1 MNNLCPRLKVVCVG
15 CVWATLGVATA
26 GAWGQCVANELAK
39 VTASDAAVGDHF
51 GEAVSIS
58 PDGSGV
64 ALIGAHADD
73 DAGTLSGSAYVY
85 RFDPERSEWIEEQK
99 LVASDGALFEFFGGS
114 VAVSGDLALIGAH
127 AHIHEG
133 HIGAVYFFQYN
144 GTTWVEQQELLASG
158 GFGGG
163 PISISGDLAV
173 IGAGGDSK
181 AGQASG
187 AAYVF
192 RFDAK
197 SGQWIEQ
204 AKLTASDPAAWDNF
218 GWAVSISGDVV
229 LIGAPRDDDVPVDS
243 GSAYVFVKPEGGWV
257 DMTET
262 AKLTASDAASSDKFG
277 ISVSISGDVALIGAW
292 KDDDAGSQSGS
303 AYVFRFDPKLS
314 DWIQEQKL
322 VGSDLDEADGFGF
335 AVSLSDNVALIG
347 ARSHDDGGFAAG
359 SAYVFHFDGSNWIE
373 QAKLLAADPAAI
385 DGFGFAVAISADG
398 QAVIGALNDDDALN
412 VLAELQ
418 PDIVLVFGTGRLSSD
433 VIKTCPEGILNLH
446 GGDPEQDR
454 GLDTH
459 LWSIYED
466 RFDGLV
472 TTLHRVNDRLDDGEV
487 VGKAPIPLH
496 HRMKLHEL
504 RRFNT
509 TLCLDLVG
517 SALDEYQHCGHI
529 SSRPQRTRGRYHS
542 FMPAELKATC
552 QHKFEQHTSRLH

>member
-39 VTASDAAVGDHF
+39 VTASDAAVGDQF
-51 GEAVSIS
+51 GKSVSIS

-64 ALIGAHADD
+64 ALIGVEADD
-73 DAGTLSGSAYVY
+73 DAGILSGSAYVY

-173 IGAGGDSK
+173 IGAGGDSD

-197 SGQWIEQ
+197 SGKWIEQ
-204 AKLTASDPAAWDNF
+204 AKLTASDPEAWDNF

-229 LIGAPRDDDVPVDS
+229 LIGAPRDDDVPNDS

-262 AKLTASDAASSDKFG
+262 AKLTASDAAAFDRFG
-277 ISVSISGDVALIGAW
+277 FSVSISGDVSLIGAW
-292 KDDDAGSQSGS
+292 DDDDAGPGTGS
-303 AYVFRFDPKLS
+303 AYVFRYDADRS
-314 DWIQEQKL
+314 AWIEEQKL
-322 VGSDLDEADGFGF
+322 TASDAAGGDVF
-335 AVSLSDNVALIG
+335 AKSVSLSGNLALISAHG
-347 ARSHDDGGFAAG
+347 NDDGESASG
-359 SAYVFHFDGSNWIE
+359 SAYVFHFDGSTWIE
-373 QAKLLAADPAAI
+373 QAKLLASDPGAYDQFGNAVSI
-385 DGFGFAVAISADG
+385 SPDGVAVM
-398 QAVIGALNDDDALN
+398 GAFNDDDAC
-412 VLAELQ
+412 
-418 PDIVLVFGTGRLSSD
+418 PDDLDCDSGSAYIFGGLSD
-433 VIKTCPEGILNLH
+433 C
-446 GGDPEQDR
+446 
-454 GLDTH
+454 
-459 LWSIYED
+459 
-466 RFDGLV
+466 
-472 TTLHRVNDRLDDGEV
+472 NDNGE
-487 VGKAPIPLH
+487 
-496 HRMKLHEL
+496 
-504 RRFNT
+504 
-509 TLCLDLVG
+509 LDLCDIADGFSPDDNNNGIPDECEPPPPECPGDLDGSGDVG
-517 SALDEYQHCGHI
+517 VKDLLFLLGAWGPCPPKGDCLADFDNTGDVGVKDLLILLGNWGPC
-529 SSRPQRTRGRYHS
+529 P
-542 FMPAELKATC
+542 
-552 QHKFEQHTSRLH
+552 